1 MSAGFDLDTRW
12 ARDREQFM
20 TRNLATP
27 EDVQEQVGFFSGAG
41 GTFGAELATA
51 ARSVA
56 MLGGAIPVGV
66 DWLVGDDNMTGK
78 PLADQYFDLI
88 EEPTRRAVEYWRP
101 NPAMTG
107 AGGRVAGAVAGG
119 LVQLAAT
126 GGNPTLMIAR
136 QQAGTAAELVD
147 QGVDADTAQT
157 VGLAQGAAT
166 AIGFKLASVGNTLA
180 KQMATGAAGNLATNV
195 PAAIASEQVLKA
207 GGYEEQAKQFD
218 PLNMEARAVDVLM
231 GAAFGAVSYAGKRPA
246 VMPEPEIPPV
256 KLPPSEQAA
265 LLGVASELNWRDSAP
280 GTPKTQAD
288 AAMHHNAM
296 LDALES
302 MLKNEPVEVAAKVE
316 GAQFEPKPPTPE
328 ADISGAFREVFGEDM
343 PARQVVEES
352 APDLQPAK
360 PAEPVAPQE
369 PAVKPEQ
376 PAQMAE
382 PELPEVAAARAAVA
396 RQADDAMIDIGTED
410 APNIVNMKQAWEQAD
425 AELKQAKTDSG
436 AYMAAITC
444 LLGG

>member
-1 MSAGFDLDTRW
+1 MSAGFDLDTRG
-12 ARDREQFM
+12 AREREQFM
-20 TRNLATP
+20 ARNLATT
-27 EDVQEQVGFFSGAG
+27 EDVQEQVGFFSGTG
-41 GTFGAELATA
+41 GTFGAELASA

-56 MLGGAIPVGV
+56 VLGGAIPVGV

-107 AGGRVAGAVAGG
+107 AGGRVTGAVAGG

-126 GGNPTLMIAR
+126 GGNPALMIAR

-147 QGVDADTAQT
+147 QGVDANTAQT

-166 AIGFKLASVGNTLA
+166 AVGFKLASVGNTLA

-207 GGYEEQAKQFD
+207 GGYDEQAKQFD

-231 GAAFGAVSYAGKRPA
+231 GAAFGAISYAGKRPA

-265 LLGVASELNWRDSAP
+265 LLGAASELNWRDSAP
-280 GTPKTQAD
+280 GTPKTDVD

-302 MLKNEPVEVAAKVE
+302 MLKNEPVEVSEKVD

-343 PARQVVEES
+343 PARQVVEE
-352 APDLQPAK
+352 PVPELQPVKAV
-360 PAEPVAPQE
+360 EPLAAQE
-369 PAVKPEQ
+369 PAAKPEQ
-376 PAQMAE
+376 PGQMEA
-382 PELPEVAAARAAVA
+382 PELPEVVAARSAIE
-396 RQADDAMIDIGTED
+396 RQSPDAMIDIGDDT
-410 APNIVNMKQAWEQAD
+410 ASNLVNMRQAWEQAD
-425 AELKQAKTDSG
+425 AELATAKKDSG
-436 AYMAAITC
+436 AFMAAVTC